1 MKELTKRILVALW
14 GIPLLLILSYLGGYF
29 FFALV
34 LIINGV
40 TLFEYYNVY
49 KEKQV
54 YPYKWLGIAFSSFT
68 LIFVFFELYSE
79 MLFVIITGFIL
90 ILLSQLKNQQGSSTY
105 NMMMTFSG
113 LAYISGF
120 LLTLLYLREYFGNYF
135 SEISQDNEY
144 LGGKYLVILWISI
157 WICDTAAY
165 FGGSLLGKHKLA
177 PKISPNKTVEGSV
190 FGLIFGIVTFV
201 LLGFFLMPEINI
213 KYFWISGFV
222 VGIFGQLG
230 DLIESRFKRDAGVKD
245 TSTILPGHGGF
256 LDRFDS
262 IIFISPFLFVLFYFL
277 KF

>member
-1 MKELTKRILVALW
+1 LKELTKRILVALW
-14 GIPLLLILSYLGGYF
+14 GIPLLLILSYLGGYYF
-29 FFALV
+29 FILI

-40 TLFEYYNVY
+40 TLFEYYSVY
-49 KEKQV
+49 NNKQV
-54 YPYKWLGIAFSSFT
+54 FPYKWLGIALGSLV
-68 LIFVFFELYSE
+68 LIFVFYELYTE
-79 MLFVIITGFIL
+79 MFFVILAGFIF
-90 ILLSQLKNQQGSSTY
+90 ILLSQLKNQTGNSTY
-105 NMMMTFSG
+105 NMAMTFSG
-113 LAYISGF
+113 LGYISGF
-120 LLTLLYLREYFGNYF
+120 LSTLLYLRLHFGEYF
-135 SEISQDNEY
+135 SEISQSNEF
-144 LGGKYLVILWISI
+144 LGGKFLIILWVSI

-177 PKISPNKTVEGSV
+177 PVISPNKTVEGGV
-190 FGLIFGIVTFV
+190 FGLIFGVITFA
-201 LLGFFLMPEINI
+201 LLGLFLMPEISI

-262 IIFISPFLFVLFYFL
+262 IIFISPFLFLLFHLL

>member
-1 MKELTKRILVALW
+1 VKELTKRVLVALW

-54 YPYKWLGIAFSSFT
+54 YPYKWLGIAFSS
-68 LIFVFFELYSE
+68 LIFVFVFFELYSE
-79 MLFVIITGFIL
+79 MLIVIIFGFIL

-113 LAYISGF
+113 VVYISGF
-120 LLTLLYLREYFGNYF
+120 LLTLLYVRQYFGNYF
-135 SEISQDNEY
+135 SEISQGNEY

-165 FGGSLLGKHKLA
+165 FGGSVLGKHKLA
-177 PKISPNKTVEGSV
+177 PKISPNKTVEGGV
-190 FGLIFGIVTFV
+190 FGLIFGVITFV
-201 LLGFFLMPEINI
+201 FLGFFLMPEINI

-262 IIFISPFLFVLFYFL
+262 IIFISPFLFVLFHFL